1 MIYECI
7 IFYTAREILQC
18 FTVLPLAATSPNQIS
33 HPTSLYVLADIDLP
47 AQALVPVAAVVG
59 LASCGR
65 LSVAREVA
73 IRSSIRG
80 DAYGAAMNELE
91 EWRA

>member
-7 IFYTAREILQC
+7 IFYTAQEILQC
-18 FTVLPLAATSPNQIS
+18 FSVLPIAATSPGQIS

-59 LASCGR
+59 LASCGC
-65 LSVAREVA
+65 LSVA
-73 IRSSIRG
+73 
-80 DAYGAAMNELE
+80 GARVVLAP
-91 EWRA
+91 